1 MKTYTK
7 QYQKYLKDLKPTT
20 VFLKNIN
27 DPLYWKDLSWYSKKK
42 MINVYCKD
50 NGLQEITDIRLY
62 MFKEICYDFTSKSI
76 KSIKIIIKEKN
87 Y

>member
-1 MKTYTK
+1 MNKYSN
-7 QYQKYLKDLKPTT
+7 QYKYLKDLKPTT

-50 NGLQEITDIRLY
+50 NGLTEITDLRLY
-62 MFKEICYDFTSKSI
+62 RFEEICYDFSCKKI
-76 KSIKIIIKEKN
+76 IKINIKEKK